1 MKVNAAYPIDL
12 IDDSTAGPVLKPFLR
27 NFFDQY
33 STPENRGDG
42 EATLQYSVYTHP
54 LATKS
59 VVFQGYSYLSLLIA
73 KLHAS
78 GRQSTLAKA
87 LHEYGRLVRTVYVCR
102 YVADEELRR
111 RVRRQLNKGESLH
124 ALRRDLFFAHQ
135 SHVQRRHLDDQIDQA
150 LCLTLVT
157 NACVLWTTT
166 YLGDTID
173 ALRADGIKVTDEI
186 AAHLTPAQHDH
197 INFYGTYSFD
207 IDAELRR
214 DGRRPLRIPA

>member
-1 MKVNAAYPIDL
+1 MKFGHT
-12 IDDSTAGPVLKPFLR
+12 TA
-27 NFFDQY
+27 
-33 STPENRGDG
+33 
-42 EATLQYSVYTHP
+42 
-54 LATKS
+54 
-59 VVFQGYSYLSLLIA
+59 SLLIA

-78 GRQSTLAKA
+78 SRQSSLARRCTNTA
-87 LHEYGRLVRTVYVCR
+87 GCRTIYVCR
-102 YVADEELRR
+102 YIADEELRR

-135 SHVQRRHLDDQIDQA
+135 GHVRRRHLDDQIDQA

-166 YLGDTID
+166 YLGDALD
-173 ALRADGIKVTDEI
+173 ALRAEGHDVADEI

-207 IDAELRR
+207 LDAELRR
-214 DGRRPLRIPA
+214 EGHRPLRVTA

>member
-1 MKVNAAYPIDL
+1 LQFSPRIRDIGRLQPYRIGTASDWRSRYPHAGRLLGQPIQTQLIADHWDDLLRLVASMKFGHT
-12 IDDSTAGPVLKPFLR
+12 TA
-27 NFFDQY
+27 
-33 STPENRGDG
+33 
-42 EATLQYSVYTHP
+42 
-54 LATKS
+54 
-59 VVFQGYSYLSLLIA
+59 SLLIA

-78 GRQSTLAKA
+78 SRQSTLAKA
-87 LHEYGRLVRTVYVCR
+87 LHEYGRLIRTLYVCR

-135 SHVQRRHLDDQIDQA
+135 GHVRRRHLDDQIDQA

-173 ALRADGIKVTDEI
+173 ALRADGIEVGDET

-214 DGRRPLRIPA
+214 DGHRPLRIPA

>member
-1 MKVNAAYPIDL
+1 MGGTNIPTNLGIRGVGTERRSPAEPSVRGHLAARLDLAACRVVYLPPKETLDLLRLVVSMKFGHT
-12 IDDSTAGPVLKPFLR
+12 TA
-27 NFFDQY
+27 
-33 STPENRGDG
+33 
-42 EATLQYSVYTHP
+42 
-54 LATKS
+54 
-59 VVFQGYSYLSLLIA
+59 SLLIA

-78 GRQSTLAKA
+78 SRQSTLAKA
-87 LHEYGRLVRTVYVCR
+87 LHEYGRLIRTLYVCR
-102 YVADEELRR
+102 YVADKKLRR

-135 SHVQRRHLDDQIDQA
+135 GHVRRRHLDDKIDQA

-173 ALRADGIKVTDEI
+173 ALRADGIEVGDET

-207 IDAELRR
+207 IDAELCR
-214 DGRRPLRIPA
+214 DGHRPLRIPA

>member
-1 MKVNAAYPIDL
+1 MVVRARYPHAGRLLGQPIQTQLIADHWDDLLRLVASMKFGHT
-12 IDDSTAGPVLKPFLR
+12 TA
-27 NFFDQY
+27 
-33 STPENRGDG
+33 
-42 EATLQYSVYTHP
+42 
-54 LATKS
+54 
-59 VVFQGYSYLSLLIA
+59 SLLIA

-78 GRQSTLAKA
+78 SRQSTLAKA
-87 LHEYGRLVRTVYVCR
+87 LHEYGRLIRTLYVCR

-124 ALRRDLFFAHQ
+124 ALR
-135 SHVQRRHLDDQIDQA
+135 
-150 LCLTLVT
+150 LTLVT

-173 ALRADGIKVTDEI
+173 ALRADGIEVGDET
-186 AAHLTPAQHDH
+186 ATHLTPAQHDH

-214 DGRRPLRIPA
+214 DGHRRYASPHNRWEITKQPDSFRC